1 MAIINQRRVFVCL
14 LLLGSFCSGQL
25 LQAQNPI
32 FLGEDLVFYIS
43 DSLCVLRGEYH
54 FLNPSQNP
62 VKTRLYYP
70 FPVSE
75 ELPFPDEIEVL
86 SMETGH
92 HLPLLGSETGI
103 SFLLTMEPHA
113 QANIEI
119 EYWQPAESQKF
130 KYILTSTQKWGRA
143 LKWANYEIHVP
154 EHLELEYCSL
164 GWDTSWV
171 EIEETVYSISKENY
185 LPAQDFELRWGLI
198 K

>member
-1 MAIINQRRVFVCL
+1 MAPLIQRRVFAFML
-14 LLLGSFCSGQL
+14 LLCSFCGGRQVL
-25 LQAQNPI
+25 AQNPI

-62 VKTRLYYP
+62 VKTRLFYP

-86 SMETGH
+86 SMETGN

-103 SFLLTMEPHA
+103 SFLLTMEPLA
-113 QANIEI
+113 QANIQI
-119 EYWQPAESQKF
+119 EYWQPAESQRF
-130 KYILTSTQKWGRA
+130 EYILTSTQKWGRA
-143 LKWANYEIHVP
+143 LKWANYEIHIP
-154 EHLELEYCSL
+154 EHLELEECSL

-171 EIEETVYSISKENY
+171 EIEETIYSISRENY
-185 LPAQDFELRWGLI
+185 IPTQDFELRWGL
-198 K
+198 KK